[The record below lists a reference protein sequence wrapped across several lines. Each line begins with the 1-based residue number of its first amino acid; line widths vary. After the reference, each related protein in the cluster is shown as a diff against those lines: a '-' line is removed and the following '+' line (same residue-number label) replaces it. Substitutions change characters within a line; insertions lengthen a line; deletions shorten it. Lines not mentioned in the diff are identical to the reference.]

1 MIRRRLLTQGL
12 ATAAVLL
19 FAFSFSG
26 CNGNPMAS
34 PLERVTKQLINARTD
49 RTILMDDLYGEY
61 GGGSLAQGVNAEID
75 KADVE
80 QSSGGLA
87 SFIKGVVSETDRSLF
102 EVDVR
107 IVGSGE
113 RTLSLSAKAKA
124 FFADEGVKKRC
135 IKFVMLETKVES
147 LEAELATIKA
157 GQ

>member
-1 MIRRRLLTQGL
+1 MVRRRLLTQAL
-12 ATAAVLL
+12 ASAAVLL
-19 FAFSFSG
+19 FAFSVSG

-49 RTILMDDLYGEY
+49 RTALMDELYAEY
-61 GGGSLAQGVNAEID
+61 GGGSVAQEVNAEID

-80 QSSGGLA
+80 EASGGLA
-87 SFIKGVVSETDRSLF
+87 GFIKGVVSETDRGLF

-113 RTLSLSAKAKA
+113 RILSLSGKAKT
-124 FFADEGVKKRC
+124 FFADQGVKKRC
-135 IKFVMLETKVES
+135 IKFVMMETKIED

-157 GQ
+157 GR